1 MLFDIGLRNIL
12 AGSVSSGQ
20 GNKTKNKQMGQHK
33 DKSFGTVKETINKMK
48 RPPTKWEKIF
58 ANNISY
64 KRLISKLYKELIPVN
79 NKKTNNLIFKMGRGA
94 E

>member
-58 ANNISY
+58 ANNICN
-64 KRLISKLYKELIPVN
+64 KGLISKIYKELTTTTKKELTQVN
-79 NKKTNNLIFKMGRGA
+79 IKRI
-94 E
+94 